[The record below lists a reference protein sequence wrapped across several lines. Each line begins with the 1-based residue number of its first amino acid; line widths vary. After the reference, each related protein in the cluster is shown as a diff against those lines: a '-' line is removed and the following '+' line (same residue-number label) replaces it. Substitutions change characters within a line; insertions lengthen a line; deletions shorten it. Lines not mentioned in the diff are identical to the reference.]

1 MRKEPD
7 LMRLFNRRIPFT
19 FPLLP
24 TLGLAM
30 LASTAPL
37 WGQEDEAAAPAA
49 APALRTFEVSAA
61 TSPIKVDGV
70 LDEAAWES
78 ALVVDLPYEWYP
90 GDNTPAQV
98 ETEALITY
106 DDTNV
111 YVGFR
116 ASDPDPSQIRAH
128 YMDRDDILQFIQ
140 DDHVGFTLDTFNDE
154 RRAYHFRVNPLGVQI
169 DAIFS
174 ERTATEDYSWD
185 AIWNSAGRITADGYV
200 AEVAIPLKQIRFP
213 HTDAPQTWGFEA
225 FRSYPRSVR
234 FRISSRFTD
243 RAKDCLLCQE
253 NKVAGFEH
261 LRTGRNLELTPT
273 LTGIKTDSLNDF
285 PDGDLEN
292 VEETLDPGVSLRW
305 GVTPNVSLNA
315 TINPDFSQVE
325 ADAAQLDINTRFA
338 LFYPEKRPFFLEGAE
353 LFQTPLE
360 AVFTRTVAD
369 PRWGA
374 KLTAKQG
381 QNTLGVFAAEDR
393 INNLVIPGNQ
403 GSSFSFLDDDVTS
416 GVLHYSR
423 ELGKLSSL
431 GVLYTD
437 REGSDYHNR
446 VGGLDGFLRFTP
458 SDTVQV
464 QYLRSNT
471 LYPEAVALRHGQSLD
486 AFDGDGFSVRYDHFA
501 RRWKGFLRYEDLD
514 PEFRADSGF
523 IPRVDVK
530 TSEAQYQRLI
540 YGDSDD
546 WYAQIALGARGLRTE
561 DHSGRLTDQ
570 EVELFGIYFGPL
582 QSAVQMQLFDVK
594 QYFNGVTFDLSKQW
608 FYFQFNPSGNVRTAL
623 TVRLGDEIDFDNTRR
638 GEQLLISPN
647 LLLRPGRHFT
657 IELDYLR
664 QELKVEGGRLF
675 AADLAQANAIYN
687 FNLRTFVRAII
698 QYTKIDR
705 DPGLYNFPVEPRTE
719 DLFSQLLFS
728 YKINPQT
735 VLFVGYTD
743 SRFGLEDVSLT
754 QTDRTFFLKLGYAFL
769 Y

>member
-1 MRKEPD
+1 MA
-7 LMRLFNRRIPFT
+7 MRLSLRRIS
-19 FPLLP
+19 FPLALA
-24 TLGLAM
+24 LGLAP
-30 LASTAPL
+30 LAAPAAL
-37 WGQEDEAAAPAA
+37 RAQEAAAAPAA
-49 APALRTFEVSAA
+49 APPLRTFEVSAA
-61 TSPIKVDGV
+61 TSPIKIDAV
-70 LDEAAWES
+70 LDEPAWGS

-90 GDNTPAQV
+90 GDNTPAAV
-98 ETEALITY
+98 KTEALVTY
-106 DDTNV
+106 DETNV
-111 YVGFR
+111 YVAFR
-116 ASDPDPSQIRAH
+116 AFDPDPAQIRAH
-128 YMDRDDILQFIQ
+128 YIDRDAILLFIQ
-140 DDHVGFTLDTFNDE
+140 DDHVGFTLDTFDDE

-174 ERTATEDYSWD
+174 ERTAAEDYSWD
-185 AIWNSAGRITADGYV
+185 AIWDSAGRITADGYV
-200 AEVAIPLKQIRFP
+200 VEVAIPLKQIRFP

-234 FRISSRFTD
+234 FRLSSRFTD

-253 NKVAGFEH
+253 NKVSGFTN

-273 LTGIKTDSLNDF
+273 LTGIKTDSLDDF
-285 PDGDLEN
+285 PDGELQN
-292 VEETLDPGVSLRW
+292 VEKTLDPGVSLRW

-315 TINPDFSQVE
+315 TVNPDFSQVE

-381 QNTLGVFAAEDR
+381 ENNLGVFAADDR
-393 INNLVIPGNQ
+393 INNVLIPANQ
-403 GSSFSFLDDDVTS
+403 GSSFAFLDEDVTS
-416 GVLHYSR
+416 GVVHYGR
-423 ELGKLSSL
+423 ELGKFSSL

-437 REGSDYHNR
+437 REASDYHNR

-458 SDTVQV
+458 SDTVKV
-464 QYLRSNT
+464 QYLRSDT
-471 LYPEAVALRHGQSLD
+471 LYPEAVATRYGQSLD
-486 AFDGDGFSVRYDHFA
+486 AFDGDALSLRYDHFA
-501 RRWKGFLRYEDLD
+501 RGWKGFVRYEDLD
-514 PEFRADSGF
+514 PRFRADSGF

-530 TSEAQYQRLI
+530 TSEVQYQRLL
-540 YGDSDD
+540 YGDADD

-561 DHSGRLTDQ
+561 DHTGLLTDQ
-570 EVELFGIYFGPL
+570 EVELFGIYYGPM
-582 QSAVQMQLFDVK
+582 QSVGQLQLFDVK
-594 QYFNGVTFDLSKQW
+594 EYFNGVTFDLRKEW
-608 FYFQFNPSGNVRTAL
+608 AFFQFNPSGNVRTAL
-623 TVRLGDEIDFDNTRR
+623 TVRRGDEIDFDNTRR
-638 GEQLLISPN
+638 GDQLLISPN
-647 LLLRPGRHFT
+647 LLMRLGRHFSL
-657 IELDYLR
+657 ELDYLR

-687 FNLRTFVRAII
+687 FNLRTFVRAIV
-698 QYTKIDR
+698 QYTRIDR
-705 DPGLYNFPVEPRTE
+705 NPELYTFAVEPRTE

-743 SRFGLEDVSLT
+743 SRFGLEDVPLT

-769 Y
+769 F